1 MKKNKKIQAR
11 DIKKFVGNIRHLL
24 EKGVKERL
32 DFILKYKEQS
42 PELIE
47 KKSFIQS
54 IERDIY
60 KHVHEHLSEKEKQ
73 KRIETEKHRLIEE
86 IASNWFNRLVCLRY
100 MDVNNYQPLKINVV
114 SPANESNKINTPEI
128 LNRAKKD
135 FLPKKLLKQK
145 QHEKIKDILSGR
157 LQSRIPEKEIY
168 EILLL
173 ASCDA
178 LNRYFPILFEPISKE
193 KQLLLPSN
201 IFSHDLKESIIH
213 QMNLV
218 LNEENAKQNLEI
230 IHRVYFFYNEQK
242 KKDIINKKKKYARD
256 DLSSVSQLF
265 TPKWIIQYLVD
276 NTLGQYWL
284 EQDPQSNL
292 RSLLPYY
299 VSPSQNNLRE
309 NKKAIEEITFFEPCA
324 GSGHILSYAYDV
336 FYHIYQ
342 EEGYNPREIPFYI
355 LKNNLYGTDIDKRAI
370 QLTSFVLTIK
380 GREKD
385 RRFFDSA
392 HFKVINNLVPNILPN
407 ITFYEDFPDNKHFE
421 DAQSYGS
428 LIKTEGIKSYTIHE
442 GTVFAQRQKKL
453 DVLYRLL
460 GSIYDIVVTHPPY
473 INRNKMNEVFKK
485 HIEKEYPIEKYDL
498 FACFISQCLVLCA
511 KDGLTGF
518 LTPNNWTN
526 IKSFERLRW
535 YIINYNIIENFVE
548 LGAKGLQDF
557 NGLSTAF
564 ILRNKSPEN
573 ELGNYI
579 QLINVEDT
587 EFYQKTFSETIKTK
601 DKKHFYQVDQNNFRQ
616 LPNNIIGYD
625 IKPKILHLLK
635 NKNRLQKYTFIKI
648 GFQTGN
654 DALFTRQ
661 WHEVNFHDIDLSF
674 NEHKNG
680 MNQPWIPFSNS
691 LGFRKWYGHQEFV
704 VYWKNNG
711 ENIKN
716 HKGSILRNITS
727 QLRESGTFSSRP
739 NSISVRYNEAGSFF
753 QSRNLFFLS
762 EKNQY
767 FHSIIAFLN
776 SIVAEEI
783 IELICSNSYLN
794 PTKIEQIP
802 FLIIEDIYIQDLI
815 ELSKEDWNQR
825 ETSWDFKKNELLR
838 FHQSKVE
845 DAYTDYTQYWEKQF
859 LTLHRREEEINQQC
873 IDNYGLKDE
882 LSPNVSYKKVTILTE
897 EIDEDAIK
905 ENNLVF
911 DKKSI
916 CEQLVSYAV
925 GCMFGRY
932 SLEKD
937 GLILANQGENIKDF
951 LRKIGKAENQ
961 VSFMPDDDGILPI
974 VDVVDGIYFEDD
986 IVSKFEVFIRVAFGE
1001 QYLMDNLTFIE
1012 DGLGKR
1018 IRSYFLDDFYQSHV
1032 KRYNYKPIYW
1042 LFSSTQRTSLHSSQ
1056 KGSFNVLVYMHSY
1069 NQDTLYKILHDYLN
1083 KHIKLLQFHVE
1094 KIDKELSKRLATR
1107 KEKSIN
1113 ERNRNKIIATLKEVD
1128 MYRKNIEHFA
1138 RQKISLDLN
1147 AGVLVN
1153 YNKFFDDKIGNILF
1167 PVDALNKLLKQKK
1180 AKELEK
1186 IWDGYKEEDE
1196 EEF

>member
-1 MKKNKKIQAR
+1 M
-11 DIKKFVGNIRHLL
+11 DY
-24 EKGVKERL
+24 
-32 DFILKYKEQS
+32 ILKYKEKS

-47 KKSFIQS
+47 KKSLVQS

-60 KHVHEHLSEKEKQ
+60 KHAHGHLSENEQQ
-73 KRIETEKHRLIEE
+73 KSIETEKHRIIED
-86 IASNWFNRLVCLRY
+86 IASTWFNRLLCLRY
-100 MDVNNYQPLKINVV
+100 MDVHHYQPLKINVV
-114 SPANESNKINTPEI
+114 SPANGTKRINAPEI

-135 FLPKKLLKQK
+135 FLPYKLLKPK
-145 QHEKIKDILSGR
+145 QREQIKDILSGR
-157 LQSRIPEKEIY
+157 LQSRNPEKEIY

-173 ASCDA
+173 ASCDT
-178 LNRYFPILFEPISKE
+178 LYRYFPILFEPISKE

-218 LNEENAKQNLEI
+218 LNEENAQENLEI
-230 IHRVYFFYNEQK
+230 IHWVYFFYNEEK
-242 KKDIINKKKKYARD
+242 KKDIVKKKKKYARD
-256 DLSSVSQLF
+256 DLPSVSQLLI
-265 TPKWIIQYLVD
+265 PKWIVQYLVD

-284 EQDPQSNL
+284 ELNPQSNL
-292 RSLLPYY
+292 CSLLPYY
-299 VSPSQNNLRE
+299 VSPAQNNLRE

-342 EEGYNPREIPFYI
+342 EEGYNPREIPFHI
-355 LKNNLYGTDIDKRAI
+355 LKNNLYAADIDKRAI

-421 DAQSYGS
+421 DARCYGS
-428 LIKTEGIKSYTIHE
+428 LIKTEGTNSYTIDE
-442 GTVFAQRQKKL
+442 GTVFVQRQKKL
-453 DVLYRLL
+453 DALYQLL
-460 GSIYDIVVTHPPY
+460 GRLYDVVVTHPPY
-473 INRNKMNEVFKK
+473 INSNKMNEVFKK
-485 HIEKEYPIEKYDL
+485 HIEKEYPREKYDL
-498 FACFISQCLVLCA
+498 FACFISQCLALCE
-511 KDGLTGF
+511 KDGLTGL

-526 IKSFERLRW
+526 IKSFEELRW
-535 YIINYNIIENFVE
+535 YIINYKIIENFME

-557 NGLSTAF
+557 NEPSTAF

-579 QLINVEDT
+579 QLTDIED
-587 EFYQKTFSETIKTK
+587 EDFNQKAFSEIIKTK

-616 LPNNIIGYD
+616 LPNDIIGYD

-635 NKNRLQKYTFIKI
+635 NKNQLQKYTFIKV
-648 GFQTGN
+648 GLQTGD

-680 MNQPWIPFSNS
+680 MNQPWIPFSKGS
-691 LGFRKWYGHQEFV
+691 GFRKWYGHQEYV
-704 VYWKNNG
+704 VYWNNNG
-711 ENIKN
+711 KNIKN
-716 HKGSILRNITS
+716 HKGSKPQNITS
-727 QLRESGTFSSRP
+727 QLRESGSFSSRP

-815 ELSKEDWNQR
+815 DISKEDWNQR
-825 ETSWDFKKNELLR
+825 ETSWGFKKNELLR
-838 FHQSKVE
+838 FHHPKIE
-845 DAYTDYTQYWEKQF
+845 DAYQDYTQYWEKQF
-859 LTLHRREEEINQQC
+859 LTLHRREEEINQKC
-873 IDNYGLKDE
+873 IDIYGLQDE

-897 EIDEDAIK
+897 EIDKDAIK
-905 ENNLVF
+905 ENQLVF
-911 DKKSI
+911 NKKSI

-937 GLILANQGENIKDF
+937 GLILAHQGENIKDY
-951 LRKIGKAENQ
+951 LRKIGKPEDE

-974 VDVVDGIYFEDD
+974 VDIVDGIYFDDD
-986 IVSKFEVFIRVAFGE
+986 IVSKFKGFIRKAFGKK
-1001 QYLMDNLTFIE
+1001 YLMDNLAFIE
-1012 DGLGKR
+1012 DGLGKD

-1032 KRYNYKPIYW
+1032 KRYDSKPIYW
-1042 LFSSTQRTSLHSSQ
+1042 LFSSTQRTSIHSSQ
-1056 KGSFNVLVYMHSY
+1056 KGSFNALVYMHSY
-1069 NQDTLYKILHDYLN
+1069 NEDTLYKILHDYLN
-1083 KHIKLLQFHVE
+1083 KYIELLQFHADR
-1094 KIDKELSKRLATR
+1094 IDKELLKQGMSR
-1107 KEKSIN
+1107 KEKSNN
-1113 ERNRNKIIATLKEVD
+1113 ERKRKKIIATLKEVD
-1128 MYRKNIEHFA
+1128 MYRKNTEHFA

-1147 AGVLVN
+1147 DGVLVN
-1153 YNKFFDDKIGNILF
+1153 YNKFFGDKIGNILF
-1167 PVDALNKLLKQKK
+1167 PIGALNNTSKRKK

-1186 IWDGYKEEDE
+1186 TWDEYKKEL
-1196 EEF
+1196 